1 MMKIAITGATG
12 FVAKNLRKFLSKQNI
27 PVVAIGRKNFSIY
40 KNEIKVI
47 TNNYSDDLSSKL
59 NHCSCMI
66 HLVGVGKQTFDNNFY
81 EINFLLTKKILEM
94 SKKSKIPKII
104 FNSGLGASKNSTT
117 DYFISKYLAE
127 QEIINS
133 GLDYT
138 VFRPSYIIGTND
150 HLSKNLKKQ
159 IRSGVIK
166 IPGSGNFPLQPI
178 SINDVVK
185 ILYHAATSK
194 KYSNKLLDLVG
205 NEIITYEKF
214 VKLFVLSKKSIIK
227 KINIEIAY
235 RDAIRNPTSQ
245 YGVDDLHI
253 LVGNFI
259 SNSKKLK
266 QIYNLDLENF
276 RNILKSRS
284 LS

>member
-1 MMKIAITGATG
+1 MKIAITGATG

-27 PVVAIGRKNFSIY
+27 PVVAIGRKNFPTY
-40 KNEIKVI
+40 KNEIKIV
-47 TNNYSDDLSSKL
+47 TKNYSEDLSSKL
-59 NHCSCMI
+59 INCSCMI

-81 EINFLLTKKILEM
+81 EINYLLTKKILQI
-94 SKKSKIPKII
+94 SKKSKIKKII

-127 QEIINS
+127 QEIIKS

-138 VFRPSYIIGTND
+138 IFRPSYIIGTSD
-150 HLSKNLKKQ
+150 HLSQNLKKQ
-159 IRSGVIK
+159 IHRGTII

-178 SINDVVK
+178 SINDVIK
-185 ILYHAATSK
+185 ILFHAAASK
-194 KYSNKLLDLVG
+194 KYSNKILDLVG
-205 NEIITYEKF
+205 TEIISYEKF
-214 VKLFVLSKKSIIK
+214 VKLFTASKKPIIK
-227 KINIEIAY
+227 KTNIEIAY

-259 SNSKKLK
+259 GSSKKLK
-266 QIYNLDLENF
+266 QISNLEFENF
-276 RNILKSRS
+276 RNILKSSS

>member
-166 IPGSGNFPLQPI
+166 IPGSGNFSLQPI

>member
-1 MMKIAITGATG
+1 MKIAITGATG
-12 FVAKNLRKFLSKQNI
+12 FVGKNLRKFLSKQNI
-27 PVVAIGRKNFSIY
+27 PVVAIGRKNFLTY
-40 KNEIKVI
+40 KNEIKVV
-47 TNNYSDDLSSKL
+47 TKNYSEDLSSKL
-59 NHCSCMI
+59 INCSCMV
-66 HLVGVGKQTFDNNFY
+66 HLVGVGKQTFDNNY
-81 EINFLLTKKILEM
+81 HDINFLLTKKILQI
-94 SKKSKIPKII
+94 SKKAKIKKII

-127 QEIINS
+127 QEIIKS

-138 VFRPSYIIGTND
+138 IFRPSYIIGTSD

-185 ILYHAATSK
+185 ILFYAATSK

-205 NEIITYEKF
+205 SEIISYEKF
-214 VKLFVLSKKSIIK
+214 VKLFVSSTKTIIK
-227 KINIEIAY
+227 KTDIEIAY

-259 SNSKKLK
+259 GSSKKLK
-266 QIYNLDLENF
+266 QISNLEFESF
-276 RNILKSRS
+276 RNILKSSS

>member
-1 MMKIAITGATG
+1 MKIAITGATG
-12 FVAKNLRKFLSKQNI
+12 FVAKNLRRFLAKQNI
-27 PVVAIGRKNFSIY
+27 PVVAIGRKNFLTH

-47 TNNYSDDLSSKL
+47 TKNYSEDLSSRL

-66 HLVGVGKQTFDNNFY
+66 HLVGVGKQTFDNNYY
-81 EINFLLTKKILEM
+81 EINFLLTKKIIEM

-104 FNSGLGASKNSTT
+104 FNSGLGTSKNSTT

-138 VFRPSYIIGTND
+138 IFRPSYIIGAND

-159 IRSGVIK
+159 IRRGMIK
-166 IPGSGNFPLQPI
+166 IPGSGNFSLQPI
-178 SINDVVK
+178 SINDVTK

-205 NEIITYEKF
+205 PEIITYEKF
-214 VKLFVLSKKSIIK
+214 VKLFVSSKKTVIK

-235 RDAIRNPTSQ
+235 HDAIRNPASQ

-259 SNSKKLK
+259 GNSKKLK
-266 QIYNLDLENF
+266 QISNLEFENF
-276 RNILKSRS
+276 RNILKPSS

>member
-1 MMKIAITGATG
+1 MKIAITGATG
-12 FVAKNLRKFLSKQNI
+12 FVGKNLRKFLFKQNI
-27 PVVAIGRKNFSIY
+27 PVVAIGRKNFPTY
-40 KNEIKVI
+40 KNEIKVV
-47 TNNYSDDLSSKL
+47 TKNYSEDLSSKL
-59 NHCSCMI
+59 INCSCMI
-66 HLVGVGKQTFDNNFY
+66 HLVGVGKQTFENNFY
-81 EINFLLTKKILEM
+81 EINYLLTKKILQI
-94 SKKSKIPKII
+94 SKKAKIKKII

-127 QEIINS
+127 QEIIKS

-138 VFRPSYIIGTND
+138 IFRPSYIIGTSD

-185 ILYHAATSK
+185 ILFYAATSK
-194 KYSNKLLDLVG
+194 KFSNKLLDLVG
-205 NEIITYEKF
+205 SEIISYEKF
-214 VKLFVLSKKSIIK
+214 VKLFVSSTKTIIK
-227 KINIEIAY
+227 KTDIEIAY
-235 RDAIRNPTSQ
+235 RDAIRNPASQ

-259 SNSKKLK
+259 GSSKKLK
-266 QIYNLDLENF
+266 QISNLELENF
-276 RNILKSRS
+276 RNILKSSS